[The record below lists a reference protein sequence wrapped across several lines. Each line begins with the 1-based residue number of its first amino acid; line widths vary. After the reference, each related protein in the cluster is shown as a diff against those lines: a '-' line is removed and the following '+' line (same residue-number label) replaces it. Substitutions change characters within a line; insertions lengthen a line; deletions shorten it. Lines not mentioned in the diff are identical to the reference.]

1 MKKSV
6 IKISK
11 MDCPSESKMIESL
24 FENQDSVR
32 KIIFDLGKRRAVFFH
47 ENDIS
52 QILNSLGEIGFNGD
66 TLSSEETAKIPE
78 DCHPPEV
85 EAKTLKILLAINF
98 SMFLFEIVLG
108 IISESTGLLADSIDM
123 LADAFVYGISLYA
136 VGRSAKMKNRAAT
149 FSGIFQIVLAF
160 SCLFE
165 VIRRFIF
172 GSDPMSVFMISV
184 ASIALIANVIC
195 LFLVYQHK
203 DGGVH
208 MKASWIFSANDVIVN
223 IGVIL
228 AGIIVY
234 VTGSRYPDLII
245 GGIIAI
251 IVLRGALQILK
262 IARLDRNQLSK
273 QIIK

>member
-1 MKKSV
+1 
-6 IKISK
+6 
-11 MDCPSESKMIESL
+11 MDCPSEIKMIESL
-24 FENQDSVR
+24 FENKNSISR
-32 KIIFDLGKRRAVFFH
+32 ITFDLEKKTATFFH
-47 ENDIS
+47 EDDVS
-52 QILNSLGEIGFNGD
+52 PLQNSLNKLGFKCE
-66 TLSSEETAKIPE
+66 LVSSEESSNIPE

-85 EAKTLKILLAINF
+85 EARTLKILLAINF

-108 IISESTGLLADSIDM
+108 LISESTGLLADSIDM

-136 VGRSAKMKNRAAT
+136 VSRSSIMKNRAAV

-172 GSDPMSVFMISV
+172 GSEPMSFFMISV
-184 ASIALIANVIC
+184 ASIALIANTVC

-223 IGVIL
+223 IGIIL
-228 AGIIVY
+228 AGIMVY
-234 VTGSRYPDLII
+234 VTNSRYPDLII
-245 GGIIAI
+245 GGIIAL
-251 IVLRGALQILK
+251 IVLRGAFQILK
-262 IARLDRNQLSK
+262 IARLSK
-273 QIIK
+273 T